1 MSIHDGTV
9 VPYLYLLYIQYIKR
23 WKAREPNY
31 PSMQRPLSEL
41 DRIPL
46 GILSEMNRSG
56 SISAHRIVADHG
68 TKKITQIET
77 QKLQGSKIPIS
88 L

>member
-46 GILSEMNRSG
+46 GIL
-56 SISAHRIVADHG
+56 
-68 TKKITQIET
+68 
-77 QKLQGSKIPIS
+77 PIS
-88 L
+88 FFLLPQSLFQ